1 MLPEQAPLSCS
12 VAKRPCPSA
21 KASCPT
27 TYSLRRSATMGQLCV
42 RCASAWSWDAASG
55 QCAANACP
63 AGTSMLPA
71 TSEEAPSV
79 KQYYC
84 GGDGSEGLTLQQA
97 LTLAVCSA

>member
-1 MLPEQAPLSCS
+1 MLAEQAPLSCA

-27 TYSLRRSATMGQLCV
+27 TYRLRMSATMRQLCV
-42 RCASAWSWDAASG
+42 RCASGWSWDAASA
-55 QCAANACP
+55 QCVANSCP
-63 AGTSMLPA
+63 AGSSMIPA
-71 TSEEAPSV
+71 SSEEAPSV

-84 GGDGSEGLTLQQA
+84 GGDDAEGLTLQQA